1 MTVCKEDIVIVKEG
15 KDYTIYLGEIPL
27 TNISINN
34 IIEELD
40 ELLKRMDCGESIDEI
55 VKDYCEFI

>member
-1 MTVCKEDIVIVKEG
+1 MIVCKKDILIAKEG

-40 ELLKRMDCGESIDEI
+40 ELLKRMDCDEPIDEI
-55 VKDYCEFI
+55 VKDYVDFI